1 MSKLDTE
8 IGQMIEAY
16 TVECEKA
23 NVSRNM
29 DEQGRRAKDI
39 VAKHSR
45 LDVLASAHWE
55 GLYYEH
61 KIMVLRD
68 AVLELAKSAAKPAK
82 GVAVVDDAGVVSIEP
97 AQIELEQAI
106 EAAPAPKKTRKAKV
120 AA

>member
-1 MSKLDTE
+1 MSKLDAE

-16 TVECEKA
+16 TIECEKA

-55 GLYYEH
+55 GLYYEA
-61 KIMVLRD
+61 KIIVLRD
-68 AVLELAKSAAKPAK
+68 ALLEWFNAANKPAK
-82 GVAVVDDAGVVSIEP
+82 AAATAYVPLSETVEP
-97 AQIELEQAI
+97 DQVELEAEI
-106 EAAPAPKKTRKAKV
+106 EAAPAPKKPRKAKV
-120 AA
+120 PA

>member
-61 KIMVLRD
+61 KIMALRD
-68 AVLELAKSAAKPAK
+68 AVLELAKGAAAPAK
-82 GVAVVDDAGVVSIEP
+82 VVVHVEADP
-97 AQIELEQAI
+97 AQVELEDAI